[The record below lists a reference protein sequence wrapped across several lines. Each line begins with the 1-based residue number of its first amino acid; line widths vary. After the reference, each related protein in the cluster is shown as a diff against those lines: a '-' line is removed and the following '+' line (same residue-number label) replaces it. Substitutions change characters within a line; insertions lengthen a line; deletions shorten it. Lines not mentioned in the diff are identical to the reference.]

1 MDKPTTSAPGG
12 AAQKIEK
19 QARQLAYDV
28 RYKVRKAMKSVAGS
42 RMDPAS
48 VSRAYMAELAKS
60 KASSAV
66 KARAKQMLLGS
77 KGVQEHLENVDE
89 LVENSI
95 ANALYKVFVEGVEK
109 NTTIELDYL
118 NELYSKTGR
127 SGEKLYHIRV
137 TDKKTGNT
145 YTRWADRQKISEL
158 RANPNIESVEMS
170 ELDRDTKR
178 ENEKGEYTARV
189 KSGKGLDPVGKEDS
203 DVNNDGKVD
212 KTDKYLKHR
221 RDVRGDA
228 IEKRKGVSESFLG
241 EVTDQQANPDV
252 NQEPIDVMIGKN
264 NVKINPEIPG
274 SAQSTQSP
282 MQLAHYEPNG
292 PFITEKAV
300 SKAQQKFMGM
310 VYAAKKGEEP
320 ASPEVAKA
328 AAGMSKGEAKK
339 FAKTKHKGLPV
350 HKEETDCGCPEEE
363 RDTRGDYAKI
373 AMVKNKLR
381 AMGMKNPIVMSAS
394 YEPEGEVL
402 DELRRSEK
410 MGMGSPETRSKAGV
424 PLEGS
429 RGRQK
434 RQGALGGRHQYSGG
448 SPDVSRSA
456 LERGK
461 KKNEPGSQ
469 QQRLNPPE
477 QKGRQLSR
485 GSEAARQRLHSARD

>member
-1 MDKPTTSAPGG
+1 MLF
-12 AAQKIEK
+12 
-19 QARQLAYDV
+19 R
-28 RYKVRKAMKSVAGS
+28 
-42 RMDPAS
+42 
-48 VSRAYMAELAKS
+48 S
-60 KASSAV
+60 KADFDQLR
-66 KARAKQMLLGS
+66 KTRK
-77 KGVQEHLENVDE
+77 KGVKEEFIADAATANQD
-89 LVENSI
+89 
-95 ANALYKVFVEGVEK
+95 ANA
-109 NTTIELDYL
+109 TTIKPMPAGVK
-118 NELYSKTGR
+118 NK
-127 SGEKLYHIRV
+127 V
-137 TDKKTGNT
+137 TVFPQDG
-145 YTRWADRQKISEL
+145 
-158 RANPNIESVEMS
+158 ANPQIGGRIIQAGT
-170 ELDRDTKR
+170 EL
-178 ENEKGEYTARV
+178 E
-189 KSGKGLDPVGKEDS
+189 
-203 DVNNDGKVD
+203 
-212 KTDKYLKHR
+212 
-221 RDVRGDA
+221 
-228 IEKRKGVSESFLG
+228 G
-241 EVTDQQANPDV
+241 EV
-252 NQEPIDVMIGKN
+252 
-264 NVKINPEIPG
+264 
-274 SAQSTQSP
+274 
-282 MQLAHYEPNG
+282 L
-292 PFITEKAV
+292 TEKAV
-300 SKAQQKFMGM
+300 SKAQQRFMGM
-310 VYAAKKGEEP
+310 VYAAKKGEKP
-320 ASPEVAKA
+320 ASPEVAA
-328 AAGMSKGEAKK
+328 AAKGMSEKEAKK

>member
-12 AAQKIEK
+12 AAQQIEK

-28 RYKVRKAMKSVAGS
+28 RYKVRKAMKNTPGS

-60 KASSAV
+60 KSSSAV

-77 KGVQEHLENVDE
+77 KGVQEKFENVDD
-89 LVENSI
+89 LVENSV

-109 NTTIELDYL
+109 NATIELDYL
-118 NELYSKTGR
+118 NEIYSKVGK
-127 SGEKLYHIRV
+127 SGEKLYHIIVKDR
-137 TDKKTGNT
+137 KTGNT
-145 YTRWADRQKISEL
+145 YTRWADRAKITEL

-170 ELDRDTKR
+170 EVNRDS
-178 ENEKGEYTARV
+178 EKESERGEHTARV

-241 EVTDQQANPDV
+241 EVTDDQINLDAN
-252 NQEPIDVMIGKN
+252 QKPIDVMRGKN
-264 NVKINPEIPG
+264 TVKINPEIPG
-274 SAQSTQSP
+274 TSQSTQSS
-282 MQLAHYEPNG
+282 MQLSHYEANG

-310 VYAAKKGEEP
+310 VYAAKKGEKP

-350 HKEETDCGCPEEE
+350 HKEETDCGCSGEEK
-363 RDTRGDYAKI
+363 DTRGDYAKI

-381 AMGMKNPIVMSAS
+381 AMGMKNPIVMVASEEVENIDETKLGYAADKLARRRRFKGDISGAERAAKLSTKQLSAEADPARHGKANINRAKQQTKQRQERES
-394 YEPEGEVL
+394 EMDSRPEPRTVGVGE
-402 DELRRSEK
+402 R
-410 MGMGSPETRSKAGV
+410 T
-424 PLEGS
+424 
-429 RGRQK
+429 
-434 RQGALGGRHQYSGG
+434 Y
-448 SPDVSRSA
+448 
-456 LERGK
+456 
-461 KKNEPGSQ
+461 
-469 QQRLNPPE
+469 
-477 QKGRQLSR
+477 RQL
-485 GSEAARQRLHSARD
+485 